1 MYAMG
6 LQTGPA
12 ASYISS
18 APRRQPGGSSRLV
31 RGQRMQCGSSRPR
44 KLSKNFQISAVSREK
59 TNGDELTPKEFFE
72 SFLRSR
78 QAGGDFVSRASDVL
92 WKKEVLEIDDEK
104 RSELREKLAELQKMK
119 EVEDTG
125 SFLKLT
131 QAKNWSAG
139 IEEVAPRNLNAAAE
153 ERARAADDRK
163 RQSFLEYEALKR
175 ELSLMTVGV
184 AGLCTIYCLAILS
197 VESTVSYDIGAVA
210 SLLYLQLLYRH
221 ADTFSEDSVADIFIP
236 PRFKKKTI
244 GIRSGDVKRTLEKTI
259 RGSGM
264 ALSSPRLVV
273 PAALFGLWAASTQ
286 VTGTKDFHL
295 EVAPM
300 MFGFFAYKAAALVQA
315 YRDNKD
321 LLVVFEKKT
330 EGD

>member
-31 RGQRMQCGSSRPR
+31 RECLGLGQRMQCGSSRPR

-163 RQSFLEYEALKR
+163 RQSFLEYEA
-175 ELSLMTVGV
+175 
-184 AGLCTIYCLAILS
+184 
-197 VESTVSYDIGAVA
+197 STVSYDIGAVA
-210 SLLYLQLLYRH
+210 R
-221 ADTFSEDSVADIFIP
+221 
-236 PRFKKKTI
+236 TI